1 MELPYFARDLSNTFN
16 ILGLETYKN
25 KNSKCK
31 AWEEGK
37 ALSVKEKKNPHPLR
51 EAKAKVFAFPC
62 YLKRKFL
69 GFELDWGSFWFVP
82 RVDAS
87 PWAFVPSLHEAVLQ
101 GATSVPLLVPAGGG
115 TRPAAPSYTACPVP
129 LLLQTPIL
137 YTCSSLT
144 CLTLRL
150 CAFWQ

>member
-16 ILGLETYKN
+16 ILGLKTYKN
-25 KNSKCK
+25 ENSKCK
-31 AWEEGK
+31 AWEDSK
-37 ALSVKEKKNPHPLR
+37 ALSVKEKKNPTPLG

-87 PWAFVPSLHEAVLQ
+87 PRAFVPSLHEAVLQ

-115 TRPAAPSYTACPVP
+115 TRPAELTVTLPVLPIP
-129 LLLQTPIL
+129 LLLQTPS
-137 YTCSSLT
+137 YT
-144 CLTLRL
+144 R
-150 CAFWQ
+150 AAH